1 MNKRSESTTQSIAV
15 APTASAGISSSALYD
30 MKGYE
35 RAYIT
40 MIAHRGNEG
49 TYTYVMTAT
58 VYQSTASTWNGAAAV
73 TMGASL
79 LATASIASASDVI
92 KTLDVSAPLMDVNN
106 DMRYIGVRCAAGTAT
121 VLSTIVSR
129 LSANIEPV
137 N

>member
-15 APTASAGISSSALYD
+15 APTASTGISSSALYD
-30 MKGYE
+30 MRDYE

-40 MIAHRGNEG
+40 MVGHKGNEG

-58 VYQSTASTWNGAAAV
+58 VYQSTASTWNGAVAV

-79 LATASIASASDVI
+79 LVTASIASVSDVI
-92 KTLDVSAPLMDVNN
+92 KTIDVRTPLMDVTN

-129 LSANIEPV
+129 YSANIEPV
-137 N
+137 